1 MRHRQLANRIVPA
14 ALALAAAALV
24 GCNAPATTRHAGDIE
39 MLRAD
44 PSPALLTLSER
55 GTDRQN
61 RTTSMRDTNFR
72 MINDDW
78 DRLWMVDRPSHLTKY
93 PTIR

>member
-1 MRHRQLANRIVPA
+1 MRTRTANRLTAA
-14 ALALAAAALV
+14 ALTLAAATLT
-24 GCNAPATTRHAGDIE
+24 GCNAPATTNHAGNLDT
-39 MLRAD
+39 LRSD
-44 PSPALLTLSER
+44 PSPALMTLSER
-55 GTDRQN
+55 GTDRAN